1 MELSGALDQK
11 QRIVTPTSKLLNTNN
26 IMNEFDDIFFKLF
39 SFVNHIL
46 NIRK

>member
-11 QRIVTPTSKLLNTNN
+11 QRIVMPMSKTLNTNN
-26 IMNEFDDIFFKLF
+26 DMHEFDDKLF

-46 NIRK
+46 NMCD